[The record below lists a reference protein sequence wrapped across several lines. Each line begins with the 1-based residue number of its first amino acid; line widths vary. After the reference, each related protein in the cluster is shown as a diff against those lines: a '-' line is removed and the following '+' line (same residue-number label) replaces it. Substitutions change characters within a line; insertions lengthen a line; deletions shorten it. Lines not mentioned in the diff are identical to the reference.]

1 MATKQIKNEEHIVE
15 QNVIMCCFSD
25 FNQRD
30 SNIAKNM

>member
-1 MATKQIKNEEHIVE
+1 VE

-30 SNIAKNM
+30 SNIAKNMWEIYFCVFVI